1 MIEIILEDKVKQI
14 RTSWNDVTYSGYV
27 EMLKN
32 LDKSWMK
39 RLSIYTGIGEDVLNK
54 MTINQ
59 ICLFIETVGFMES
72 LETVDAFTI
81 GYESDVQ
88 VSEMEYWKLEKA
100 KQLLKES
107 NGYIVGA
114 EIVDLY
120 TSDKDGNGGT
130 NINDMPVTQAIGI
143 VAFFLHNYQSSLI
156 GSKD

>member
-1 MIEIILEDKVKQI
+1 MIEITLEDKVHQI

-32 LDKSWMK
+32 LDKTWMK
-39 RLSIYTGIGEDVLNK
+39 RLSVYTGIDEDVLNK

-81 GYESDVQ
+81 GYESDIQ
-88 VSEMEYWKLEKA
+88 ISELEYWKLEKA
-100 KQLLKES
+100 KQLLQAS

-130 NINDMPVTQAIGI
+130 NINDMPVTQAIGM
-143 VAFFLHNYQSSLI
+143 VSFFLSNCKSSLT